1 MSGQIVLLRSCILTL
16 VTCIPYSF
24 LFGPLVHGQTILM
37 CSFIFALVTAIPRSY
52 MYCVLMSCQTTL
64 FISFI
69 VTLMT
74 TVSFSHMYDLSA
86 QMQSMCP
93 GEKFPYGWKTVSSFG
108 ALSTGSIAPIF
119 FLLLKLYFIIRKDK

>member
-1 MSGQIVLLRSCILTL
+1 MISQIFLLISCILTL

-24 LFGPLVHGQTILM
+24 LFGPLVCGQTILM

-93 GEKFPYGWKTVSSFG
+93 GEKFPYGWKTVSSFV

-119 FLLLKLYFIIRKDK
+119 FFTSQALFHNKKR